1 MARCFCRHLLTKL
14 AQFLEKVSPPVDS
27 KVLFCSIYPLQSA
40 WRKCNKF
47 CCKLS
52 KYLLHTVTVTRLLTD
67 ALHTC
72 ALPRWHLLTETH
84 TPTQTELNQ
93 WEGTRRNFDAVF
105 NALTHSPDA
114 QESANADTEYP
125 WAPIDP
131 TRTLRHTRWARAQL
145 GPRTSGSAAK
155 VPLRADPL
163 VSPFGVCLRLT
174 VADPVRFARASRG
187 KRSPLIDC
195 VYVAQLARHGM
206 FLRRRHIPVK

>member
-1 MARCFCRHLLTKL
+1 M
-14 AQFLEKVSPPVDS
+14 DN
-27 KVLFCSIYPLQSA
+27 KVLFYSIHLLQSA
-40 WRKCNKF
+40 WRKRNMF
-47 CCKLS
+47 SCKLS
-52 KYLLHTVTVTRLLTD
+52 KYLPHAETVTRLQTV

-72 ALPRWHLLTETH
+72 TVPRCHLLTETH
-84 TPTQTELNQ
+84 TPTQTEWNQ

-114 QESANADTEYP
+114 QESANSDTEYP

-131 TRTLRHTRWARAQL
+131 TRTLKHTRWARAQL

-155 VPLRADPL
+155 APQRADPL
-163 VSPFGVCLRLT
+163 VSPFGVCLRPT
-174 VADPVRFARASRG
+174 VADRVRFARASRG

-195 VYVAQLARHGM
+195 IYVAQLARHGM